1 MSAADTASSI
11 RCGAGGVVLG
21 LRANWRQFVLLVLIN
36 AFVGGMVGI
45 ERTVVPLIGAEEFH
59 LASTT
64 LVVSFIVSFGVVKAC
79 ANLVSGH
86 LADIWGRKRVLV
98 LGWLFGLPVPFM
110 IMWASSWEWVIAA
123 NALLGINQGFAWSM
137 TVIMKI
143 DLVGPKS
150 RGLAVGLNEF
160 AGYLAVGVTAFLTGY
175 IAAQYG
181 LRPAP
186 IYLGVAYAIFGLVLS
201 ILLVRDTRDHVR
213 LEIGNNPRATATI
226 SFREIFT
233 LTSFRDRNL
242 FAASQAGLVNN
253 LNDGM
258 SWGIFPL
265 FFATFGL
272 GVERIGILKAVYPA
286 TWGIL
291 QVATG
296 PLSDRWG
303 RKGLIVGGMWVQAG
317 GLLLTALTREF
328 EYWLVGSLL
337 LGIGTAMVYPSLIA
351 AVSDASHPSWRAR
364 SLSVYRFWR
373 DLGYAIGAL
382 SAGVIADILGMS
394 WAIGIIA
401 ALTFISGV
409 VVALLMRERSAGS
422 LDLAQSSEPRG
433 RIDTPFTDA
442 LAVESGASAMGGE
455 RQRS

>member
-1 MSAADTASSI
+1 MSAAE
-11 RCGAGGVVLG
+11 GAPRVSLG
-21 LRANWRQFVLLVLIN
+21 LRANWPQFSLLVLIN
-36 AFVGGMVGI
+36 AFVGGMVGL
-45 ERTVVPLIGAEEFH
+45 ERTVVPLIGSEEFKI
-59 LASTT
+59 ASTT
-64 LVVSFIVSFGVVKAC
+64 LVVSFIASFGVVKAL

-86 LADIWGRKRVLV
+86 LADVWGRKRVLV
-98 LGWLFGLPVPFM
+98 IGWLFGLPVPFM
-110 IMWASSWEWVIAA
+110 VMWAPSWEWVVAA

-137 TVIMKI
+137 TVIMKV

-160 AGYLAVGVTAFLTGY
+160 AGYFAVGVTAFLTGY
-175 IAAQYG
+175 VAAHHG

-186 IYLGVAYAIFGLVLS
+186 FYLGIGYAVLGAILS
-201 ILLVRDTRDHVR
+201 FLLVRDTREHVR
-213 LEIGNNPRATATI
+213 LEARGNQAAPAN
-226 SFREIFT
+226 FWQIFS
-233 LTSFRDRNL
+233 LTSFRDSNL
-242 FAASQAGLVNN
+242 FAACQAGLVNN

-265 FFATFGL
+265 FFVSFGL

-303 RKGLIVGGMWVQAG
+303 RKGLIVGGMWVQAA
-317 GLLLTALTREF
+317 GLFLTALTRSF
-328 EYWLVGSLL
+328 EWWLLGSLL

-351 AVSDASHPSWRAR
+351 AVSDASHPTWRAR

-382 SAGVIADILGMS
+382 SAGLIADFFGFASAIL
-394 WAIGIIA
+394 AIA
-401 ALTFISGV
+401 ALTFCSGGI
-409 VVALLMRERSAGS
+409 VAVLMCER
-422 LDLAQSSEPRG
+422 
-433 RIDTPFTDA
+433 
-442 LAVESGASAMGGE
+442 
-455 RQRS
+455 

>member
-1 MSAADTASSI
+1 MSAAAP
-11 RCGAGGVVLG
+11 GVALG
-21 LRANWRQFVLLVLIN
+21 LKANWKQFALLVLIN

-45 ERTVVPLIGAEEFH
+45 ERTVVPLIGAEEFGI
-59 LASTT
+59 ASTT
-64 LVVSFIVSFGVVKAC
+64 LVTSFIVSFGVVKAC
-79 ANLVSGH
+79 ANLVSGQ
-86 LADIWGRKRVLV
+86 LADKWGRKRVLI
-98 LGWLFGLPVPFM
+98 LGWLFGLPVPF
-110 IMWASSWEWVIAA
+110 IIIWAPSFGWIVAA

-137 TVIMKI
+137 TVIMKV

-175 IAAQYG
+175 LASRYG

-186 IYLGVAYAIFGLVLS
+186 IYLGVCYAILGTALS
-201 ILLVRDTRDHVR
+201 ILLVRDTREHVR
-213 LEIGNNPRATATI
+213 LELSNHAKQDSPLG
-226 SFREIFT
+226 FREIFM

-258 SWGIFPL
+258 SWGLFPL
-265 FFATFGL
+265 FFVANGL

-286 TWGIL
+286 VWGVL

-303 RKGLIVGGMWVQAG
+303 RKGLIVAGMWVQGA
-317 GLLLTALTREF
+317 GLLTTAVTRDF
-328 EYWLVGSLL
+328 GWWLLASVL
-337 LGIGTAMVYPSLIA
+337 LGLGTAMVYPSLIA

-373 DLGYAIGAL
+373 DLGYAVGAL
-382 SAGVIADILGMS
+382 SAGLIADFFGFVA
-394 WAIGIIA
+394 AIAAIA
-401 ALTFISGV
+401 ALTF
-409 VVALLMRERSAGS
+409 L
-422 LDLAQSSEPRG
+422 
-433 RIDTPFTDA
+433 
-442 LAVESGASAMGGE
+442 SGAIVAVAMRDTGH
-455 RQRS
+455 

>member
-1 MSAADTASSI
+1 VSEPIAQSS
-11 RCGAGGVVLG
+11 GSGVRLG
-21 LRANWRQFVLLVLIN
+21 LKENWRQFALLVLIN

-45 ERTVVPLIGAEEFH
+45 ERTVVPLIGSEEFGI
-59 LASTT
+59 ASTT
-64 LVVSFIVSFGVVKAC
+64 IVVSFIVSFGVIKAL
-79 ANLVSGH
+79 ANLVSGQ
-86 LADIWGRKRVLV
+86 LADSWGRKRVLV
-98 LGWLFGLPVPFM
+98 LGWLVGLPVPFM
-110 IMWASSWEWVIAA
+110 IIWAPSWGWVIAA
-123 NALLGINQGFAWSM
+123 NALLGINQGLAWSM
-137 TVIMKI
+137 TVIMKV

-175 IAAQYG
+175 LASRYG
-181 LRPAP
+181 LRPVP
-186 IYLGVAYAIFGLVLS
+186 IYLGVGYAVLGAVLS
-201 ILLVRDTRDHVR
+201 IMLVRDTREHVR
-213 LEIGNNPRATATI
+213 LEAAGSSQQSTPL
-226 SFREIFT
+226 SFREIFV

-265 FFATFGL
+265 FFVSFGL

-303 RKGLIVGGMWVQAG
+303 RKGLIVGGMWIQSAG
-317 GLLLTALTREF
+317 LFLTAATRHF
-328 EYWLVGSLL
+328 EWWLVGSLL
-337 LGIGTAMVYPSLIA
+337 LGLGTAMVYPSLIA
-351 AVSDASHPSWRAR
+351 AVSDTSHPTWRAR

-382 SAGVIADILGMS
+382 SAGIIADIFGMA
-394 WAIGIIA
+394 WAIVSIA
-401 ALTFISGV
+401 ALTFLSGV
-409 VVALLMRERSAGS
+409 VVAVLMRERASRS
-422 LDLAQSSEPRG
+422 LDLEQDPKPLGHLE
-433 RIDTPFTDA
+433 
-442 LAVESGASAMGGE
+442 
-455 RQRS
+455 